1 MYMTQFPDHGSPE
14 GYPLVLDGET
24 RHSRS
29 LSKKHILLII
39 LGSTFFLTAPVIT
52 GLIVFKTIYQQNKT
66 TTVTNDVTALTT
78 LSISTTEGKIYK
90 PI

>member
-14 GYPLVLDGET
+14 GYPLVVDGET
-24 RHSRS
+24 RHLRS

-39 LGSTFFLTAPVIT
+39 LGSIFFLTVPVIT
-52 GLIVFKTIYQQNKT
+52 GLMVFKTIYQQNKT